1 LGQAFAHDVPLVSAG
16 SEMSLQLRLLGWG
29 GVVMLTAGYVFF
41 LLFFSREGERF
52 FRTHTEITL
61 ARELHQALVPEIQ

>member
-1 LGQAFAHDVPLVSAG
+1 
-16 SEMSLQLRLLGWG
+16 MSLQLRLLGWG